1 MASWVPGGLRR
12 LCNLSRY
19 AKSSINSNLGHCV
32 SGSSLASAERSSFH
46 ATLQR
51 KQRDEIVGVIS
62 RKPSTDI
69 NLVKHLLRNGGHIH
83 VQAEWRH
90 PGRRLYCTAD
100 ALNA

>member
-12 LCNLSRY
+12 LCNLSRH
-19 AKSSINSNLGHCV
+19 AKSSVNSDLGHCV
-32 SGSSLASAERSSFH
+32 SGSTLASAKSSFQ
-46 ATLQR
+46 AILGR
-51 KQRDEIVGVIS
+51 KPRDELVGIIS
-62 RKPSTDI
+62 RKQITDI
-69 NLVKHLLRNGGHIH
+69 HLVKHLLRNGGHIH